1 MLVDHQRDYL
11 GYLENGVKQKP
22 LCSSLVVAYLLVYF
36 VGGRHLGFR
45 LDFFFFHFLQLQ
57 VWLSV
62 FSSMAKCPSFY
73 RTPVNSSS
81 EDTRANTDFSSFS
94 CDSAHVRHRLYVHQ
108 KNEFKMEGGPVCT
121 RQISKTPKNSIEKT
135 LMTLGLAMIF

>member
-22 LCSSLVVAYLLVYF
+22 LCSSPVVVYLLVYF
-36 VGGRHLGFR
+36 VGGRHLGFH
-45 LDFFFFHFLQLQ
+45 LDFFLFLQLQ
-57 VWLSV
+57 IWLSV

-81 EDTRANTDFSSFS
+81 EATRANTVFSSFS
-94 CDSAHVRHRLYVHQ
+94 CDSAHVRHRLYVHH
-108 KNEFKMEGGPVCT
+108 KNEFKLEGGPVCT